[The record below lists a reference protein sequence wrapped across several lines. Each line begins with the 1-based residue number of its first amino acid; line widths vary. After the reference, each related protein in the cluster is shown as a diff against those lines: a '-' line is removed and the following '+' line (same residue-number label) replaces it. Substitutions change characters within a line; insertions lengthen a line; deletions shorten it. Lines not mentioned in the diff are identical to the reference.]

1 LSIRR
6 YLYHR
11 AESWRYV
18 CFGSRVDG
26 ALARTF

>member
-1 LSIRR
+1 LEEAKEPIWIRR
-6 YLYHR
+6 
-11 AESWRYV
+11 ADV